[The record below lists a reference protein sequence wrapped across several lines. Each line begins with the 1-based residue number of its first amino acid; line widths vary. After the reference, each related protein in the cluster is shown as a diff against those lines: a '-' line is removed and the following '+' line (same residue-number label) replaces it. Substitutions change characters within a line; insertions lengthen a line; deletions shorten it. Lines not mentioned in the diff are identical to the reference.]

1 MSPNSATL
9 TIYSDD
15 IRSTFFTSSCASIC
29 CQEKVGL
36 TFRSHF
42 MFLFVLCLCVW
53 LFGLL
58 LLLVFV
64 LFYLCFLIDCF
75 LFVFLCVC
83 LFCLFS
89 VISTL

>member
-42 MFLFVLCLCVW
+42 YVSFCFVSVCLVVLSVVVVGVCFVLS
-53 LFGLL
+53 LF
-58 LLLVFV
+58 F
-64 LFYLCFLIDCF
+64 D
-75 LFVFLCVC
+75 
-83 LFCLFS
+83 
-89 VISTL
+89 